1 MECHGCRK
9 GLPQAVWN
17 KSCHEAQSSHHT
29 CTHIYIYI
37 CIYILCMYEFICA
50 SRTVAGVAPEEAPR
64 HPRARDAVALVFAR
78 VASVRGLGGDPK
90 TLGWLPKRPRGTPGH
105 GVPWLL
111 VANLYSLSY
120 LVRLILSV
128 LSSLSYRLCLALSVS
143 SGPSYRRCP
152 TCRRLSYQGG
162 DPKTLG

>member
-1 MECHGCRK
+1 MRVCINLCALR
-9 GLPQAVWN
+9 
-17 KSCHEAQSSHHT
+17 AQSPTLGGDPKTLGRLPKRPHGTPGH
-29 CTHIYIYI
+29 
-37 CIYILCMYEFICA
+37 
-50 SRTVAGVAPEEAPR
+50 GVPWPLFS
-64 HPRARDAVALVFAR
+64 VAR

-90 TLGWLPKRPRGTPGH
+90 TLGWLPKRPRGTQGT
-105 GVPWLL
+105 GCRGSWLPTYT
-111 VANLYSLSY
+111 VC
-120 LVRLILSV
+120 LILSV

>member
-1 MECHGCRK
+1 MRVCINLCALR
-9 GLPQAVWN
+9 
-17 KSCHEAQSSHHT
+17 AQSPTLGGDPKTLGRLPKRPHGTPGH
-29 CTHIYIYI
+29 
-37 CIYILCMYEFICA
+37 
-50 SRTVAGVAPEEAPR
+50 GVPWPLFF
-64 HPRARDAVALVFAR
+64 VAR

-105 GVPWLL
+105 GVPLLL
-111 VANLYSLSY
+111 VANLYCLSY

-143 SGPSYRRCP
+143 SSPSYRRCP
-152 TCRRLSYQGG
+152 SCRRLSYQGG